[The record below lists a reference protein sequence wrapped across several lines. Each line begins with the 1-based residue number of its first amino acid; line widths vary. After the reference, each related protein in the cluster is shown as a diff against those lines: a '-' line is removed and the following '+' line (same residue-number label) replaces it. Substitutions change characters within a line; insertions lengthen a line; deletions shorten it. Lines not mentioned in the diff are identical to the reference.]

1 MISWFGEGSARQEE
15 HMTVL
20 ENILGKAWRD
30 GYWSGLRR
38 GVGTAETVVAFCAS
52 IGEKLEAERKRLC
65 LD

>member
-1 MISWFGEGSARQEE
+1 
-15 HMTVL
+15 MTVL